1 MTNSPVFFCPKNIW
15 SPQGSQGWHPRETNN
30 CIHHWIPSYRFAEK
44 LAWILTPLTGNTMQA
59 VKNSVSSVDK
69 IHEIKMEPQDQMI
82 SFDVTN
88 LFTQV
93 PMDEALRVVEKWLSA
108 DDSLKERTS
117 ISTSQLIEL
126 IELCLRSTYFQF
138 QDKFFEQTDGAAMGS
153 PPSPVITNLYME
165 HLEENALQT
174 APLSPRL
181 WLHYV
186 DDTFVLWPHG
196 QDELQRFHEHLNG
209 QHLNIN
215 ITLEQENDNKPAF
228 LDVQVTR
235 SETRLSTGVYQ
246 KPTNMNCYIPF
257 HSHHHQR
264 TTTGVLRCMHSRAHQ
279 ICDST

>member
-1 MTNSPVFFCPKNIW
+1 MYGLPKDHKDDTPMRPIIE
-15 SPQGSQGWHPRETNN
+15 STIGS
-30 CIHHWIPSYRFAEK
+30 PSYKFTEE
-44 LAWILTPLTGNTMQA
+44 LAWILTPLTGNTMHA

-69 IHEIKMEPQDQMI
+69 IHEVKMEPQDQMI

-93 PMDEALRVVEKWLSA
+93 PMDEALQVVEKRLSA
-108 DDSLKERTS
+108 DESLKERTS

-126 IELCLRSTYFQF
+126 IELCLWSTYFQF

-153 PPSPVITNLYME
+153 PPSPVIANLYMK

-181 WLHYV
+181 WLYYI

-196 QDELQRFHEHLNG
+196 RDK
-209 QHLNIN
+209 
-215 ITLEQENDNKPAF
+215 ITIEQEMDNKLAL

-235 SETRLSTGVYQ
+235 SEPRLSTSVYR
-246 KPTNMNCYIPF
+246 KPIHTDRCIP
-257 HSHHHQR
+257 
-264 TTTGVLRCMHSRAHQ
+264 
-279 ICDST
+279 STHITITELPQGC